1 MVRHLSPDTK
11 ESTLRELFSKCGE
24 IANCRLVRDLV
35 TGKSRRYAFIEY
47 QHRRDAKSS
56 IHELNGTVIDDQA
69 VVVDEECQR
78 TLKGWIPRR
87 FGGGFGGKKESGQLR
102 FGGVERP
109 FRRPIPVNSKPIG
122 SSIGGSDGNSGSTKR
137 SMNNRDYNN
146 RQHQYDNRN
155 SRSGGGVE
163 YNNRDKR
170 QRR

>member
-1 MVRHLSPDTK
+1 MIRHLSPDTK
-11 ESTLRELFSKCGE
+11 QNTLRELFSKCGE

-47 QHRRDAKSS
+47 QHRRDAKSA
-56 IHELNGTVIDDQA
+56 IHEFNGTVIDDQQ

-102 FGGVERP
+102 FGGVDRP
-109 FRRPIPVNSKPIG
+109 FRRPIPVNSK
-122 SSIGGSDGNSGSTKR
+122 SIGGGGGATKR
-137 SMNNRDYNN
+137 SIHNRDHNN
-146 RQHQYDNRN
+146 RQYDHN
-155 SRSGGGVE
+155 RSGGGSGHS
-163 YNNRDKR
+163 NKDKR

>member
-1 MVRHLSPDTK
+1 MIRHLSPETK
-11 ESTLRELFSKCGE
+11 QNTLRELFSKCGE

-47 QHRRDAKSS
+47 QHRRDAKSA
-56 IHELNGTVIDDQA
+56 IHEFNGTVIDDQQ

-102 FGGVERP
+102 FGGVDRP
-109 FRRPIPVNSKPIG
+109 FRRPIPVNSK
-122 SSIGGSDGNSGSTKR
+122 SIGGGGGGATKR
-137 SMNNRDYNN
+137 SIHNRDHND
-146 RQHQYDNRN
+146 RQYDHNR
-155 SRSGGGVE
+155 SEGGSGHS
-163 YNNRDKR
+163 NKDKR